1 MHFCCVWFSF
11 GNSSHTKP
19 QLSIHKHVSNK
30 AKKPKNLIESLISH
44 ITNFIPVSNEL
55 KNRLESICCVE
66 IFPKNHFLHKPQ
78 RICSNTYFINKGLA
92 RIYYKKGDKEITD
105 NFSAENEWITSFY
118 SFLQNIPDHF
128 HIQTLEETEL
138 VKISLTD
145 LEECFKDFP
154 EMERFGR
161 MLISQYFLEQSERI
175 ISLQFN
181 SVKERYK
188 FFEQS
193 SKNKLARVPL
203 GMLASHL
210 GMTQETLSRVR
221 STKGAF

>member
-1 MHFCCVWFSF
+1 VLLRNGFRH
-11 GNSSHTKP
+11 SSSA
-19 QLSIHKHVSNK
+19 LLIYINVSNK
-30 AKKPKNLIESLISH
+30 AAKPTNIIENLINH
-44 ITNFIPVSNEL
+44 IAKFIPVSNEL
-55 KNRLESICCVE
+55 KNRLELICE
-66 IFPKNHFLHKPQ
+66 IKIYPKKYFLHKPN

-92 RIYYKKGDKEITD
+92 RIYYKKGDKEVTD
-105 NFSAENEWITSFY
+105 NFSAENEWITSIY

-138 VKISLTD
+138 IKISLTD

-161 MLISQYFLEQSERI
+161 MLISKLFLEQSERI
-175 ISLQFN
+175 ISLHFN
-181 SVKERYK
+181 SAKERYK
-188 FFEQS
+188 FFVQS
-193 SKNKLARVPL
+193 SKNKLLRVPL

-221 STKGAF
+221 STKETF